1 MKRKN
6 HLMFYLTLLICAIMP
21 LGFASFDVHA
31 GETTQATPTLDN
43 TINKVCYNST
53 TNKQY
58 TTIETALKEAISG
71 ETIYVYP
78 SSNGVY
84 INNDCEVK
92 SGVTLSILF
101 EEGQS
106 NVKEANS
113 TSLSWG
119 LGKNPTAPKSKV
131 IISENVVLTNNG
143 SIDVG
148 GIVGAGS
155 GGNYTSYTSSSYSAL
170 LLDENAILNNH
181 GILNVYGLIG
191 ETTKNNGSKIIS
203 STNATSNTNPEIHMP
218 FLWYDFC
225 GGSALKAIYDSI
237 DSKLCVPLDD
247 FYFENITPE
256 LYIYYGTI
264 LTGWVNLNAASN
276 YGFYDLPIIGNDF
289 SSIIKFDDQSSYLI
303 CNYDEDT
310 FINKMDFYGSA
321 SFNALTIDVKKAITD
336 SAGSLAWDMAS
347 LAGIPPSVS
356 TTEGYF
362 PLTYHFNI
370 GLHALNNSNAI
381 FNGSNNRYKLMNA
394 SNLTIYENVTLN
406 VKNLV
411 VYDGSDYYT
420 DRGTHASSMKK
431 TVIDFF
437 PEKKFVPAT
446 CIVNGILQASCVAGY
461 ISTTSP
467 NSTIIVDST
476 VSEMMYEPKNGTGSR
491 LNATM
496 TEWYN
501 ITLNLKLNNENNI
514 IEQKNLIGK
523 YISFFENGF
532 YYRSYQKIEEI
543 TSVNISASQTS
554 TDAGKSAKISL
565 SAILSPEGYNTP
577 SSINYSWY
585 VENGESLTFSPN
597 NTVQNPTVFIPA
609 NESTESDK
617 VYSISLTV
625 TILYDNKESYELKAN
640 IIITA
645 TKKSEGGSVCLLPNS
660 LITMADGSYKF
671 AKDLAK
677 GDVLLTYNHM
687 SGKFEGQ
694 KILANVIYKNTLQNV
709 ITLTFS
715 NGNKLEVATG
725 HGLFNVNRNRYEIY
739 YGEEFIEHIGEQYIA
754 INSDNFKY
762 SKFEVVTLID
772 VKIEK
777 KVIDKF
783 SPVSEYNIN
792 CIANNM
798 LTIPDDIEGMFDA
811 YEFSTIEN
819 GLKIDFEKFSKY
831 VEIYGVYEY
840 EDVANVLPKYL
851 YDVLNFKYF
860 KTYIGI
866 GVITYDKTNYLIRRY
881 AKQFTD
887 FQGIYWDWENSEPLT
902 PDN

>member
-21 LGFASFDVHA
+21 LGFASFDILA

-43 TINKVCYNST
+43 TINKVCYNSA
-53 TNKQY
+53 TNKKY

-106 NVKEANS
+106 NVKKANS

-181 GILNVYGLIG
+181 GILNVFGLIG
-191 ETTKNNGSKIIS
+191 ETTKDNGSKIVS

-237 DSKLCVPLDD
+237 DSNLCVPLDD

-264 LTGWVNLNAASN
+264 LTGWINLYAASN

-310 FINKMDFYGSA
+310 FVNKLDFFGSA

-336 SAGSLAWDMAS
+336 SAGTLAWIIAS
-347 LAGIPPSVS
+347 AAGIPSKVS

-362 PLTYHFNI
+362 PLTYHFDI
-370 GLHALNNSNAI
+370 GLHAFDSADTV
-381 FNGSNNRYKLMNA
+381 FNGSNNRYKLMNS

-406 VKNLV
+406 VKDLV

-420 DRGTHASSMKK
+420 GRGTHASSMKK
-431 TVIDFF
+431 TLIDFF
-437 PEKKFVPAT
+437 PEKKFIPAN
-446 CIVNGILQASCVAGY
+446 CIVNGTLHASCIAGY
-461 ISTTSP
+461 ISTTSI
-467 NSTIIVDST
+467 NSIIIVDSS
-476 VSEMMYEPKNGTGSR
+476 VSTLMYEPKSGTGNSSS
-491 LNATM
+491 AAM
-496 TEWYN
+496 TEWYALP
-501 ITLNLKLNNENNI
+501 LNLKLNNKNNT
-514 IEQKNLIGK
+514 IEQKTLTGK
-523 YISFFENGF
+523 YISIFENDF
-532 YYRSYQKIEEI
+532 YYWTYQDNKEI

-554 TDAGKSAKISL
+554 TAAGSSADISL
-565 SAILSPEGYNTP
+565 SATFSPEDYNTP
-577 SSINYSWY
+577 SSINYSWG
-585 VENGESLTFSPN
+585 VESGDSLTFDPN
-597 NTVQNPTVFIPA
+597 NTDPNPTVFIPA
-609 NESTESDK
+609 NTSTESNK
-617 VYSISLTV
+617 VYKISLTV
-625 TILYDNKESYELKAN
+625 TISYDNKESYEVKAN
-640 IIITA
+640 ISITA
-645 TKKSEGGSVCLLPNS
+645 TKDEGECLLPDT
-660 LITMADGSYKF
+660 LITMSDGSYKEV
-671 AKDLAK
+671 KDIKK
-677 GDVLLTYNHM
+677 GDVLKTYDQETGEIINSEVIFNFASEKM
-687 SGKFEGQ
+687 
-694 KILANVIYKNTLQNV
+694 LYNVINLEFSNNEKIGVVYEHGFFDIDRNEYIFINESNYLEYVNDRFLNYDYDGNQQI
-709 ITLTFS
+709 ITLDKAYITQEYTDVYSPVTYKTLNCFTNDILS
-715 NGNKLEVATG
+715 IPGGIEGLVNIFEYDDNYQIDFQKKAEDIDKYGLLTLDDFNGQINEYIFEAFNCQYLSVSLGK
-725 HGLFNVNRNRYEIY
+725 GLITWEKI
-739 YGEEFIEHIGEQYIA
+739 Q
-754 INSDNFKY
+754 
-762 SKFEVVTLID
+762 TLI
-772 VKIEK
+772 
-777 KVIDKF
+777 
-783 SPVSEYNIN
+783 NR
-792 CIANNM
+792 
-798 LTIPDDIEGMFDA
+798 
-811 YEFSTIEN
+811 
-819 GLKIDFEKFSKY
+819 FSKY
-831 VEIYGVYEY
+831 
-840 EDVANVLPKYL
+840 
-851 YDVLNFKYF
+851 F
-860 KTYIGI
+860 
-866 GVITYDKTNYLIRRY
+866 
-881 AKQFTD
+881 
-887 FQGIYWDWENSEPLT
+887 
-902 PDN
+902 